1 MIKQEICVSKSVES
15 AVAQGAIAL
24 GVTVDEVQYEVL
36 EEPKKGGF
44 LGFGS
49 KMAKVRVF
57 LELPDPAPSAA
68 PAPVQDDIAPARPA
82 PRKNNA
88 PRQERNTAPRRQNNK
103 QEKKE
108 ASDTDLSFLKA
119 PLKGEVVDPAV
130 AATHPSVKLLQTLI
144 SNLGLEAEVTLYA
157 PAEGEEQQY
166 IDIHGEG
173 TALLIGHHGD
183 TMAAI
188 QYLANLASNRAA
200 REEYPKVKVDI
211 EGYCRRREASLCR
224 LALRT
229 AERAKKYRRNYAL
242 EPMNPYERR
251 MIHSQLQGVEGISTH
266 SVGSGSARRVIVTYE
281 GE

>member
-24 GVTVDEVQYEVL
+24 GVTVEEVQYEVL

-57 LELPDPAPSAA
+57 LELPDPAPAAA
-68 PAPVQDDIAPARPA
+68 PAPVQDDIASAQPE
-82 PRKNNA
+82 PRKSGA
-88 PRQERNTAPRRQNNK
+88 SRQERNAPRRQNK

-108 ASDTDLSFLKA
+108 APDAALLPLKT
-119 PLKGEVVDPAV
+119 PLKGEVIDPAV

-144 SNLGLEAEVTLYA
+144 SNMGLEAEVTLYA

-211 EGYCRRREASLCR
+211 EGYCQRREASLCR